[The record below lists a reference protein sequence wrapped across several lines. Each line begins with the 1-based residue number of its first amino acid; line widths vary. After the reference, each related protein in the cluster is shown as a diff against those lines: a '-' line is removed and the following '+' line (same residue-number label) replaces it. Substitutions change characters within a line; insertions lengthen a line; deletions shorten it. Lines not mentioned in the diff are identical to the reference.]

1 MLGSGIGRWSSPVTR
16 SSKKW
21 RMPSLPGATS
31 NHCLFCWHVLTRG
44 LAAGVSGG
52 GGQIG
57 DWTGTRPNFAGE
69 LIQIGV
75 RQQ

>member
-1 MLGSGIGRWSSPVTR
+1 VFREGLTAIRDEILARDPGA
-16 SSKKW
+16 
-21 RMPSLPGATS
+21 LPGATS

-44 LAAGVSGG
+44 MAAGVSGG

-75 RQQ
+75 RQP